1 MTAVCAWI
9 AGASGLVG
17 NELLHLLL
25 DDARV
30 AQVVS
35 LGRREFKFTHS
46 KMLQRIVDFAALPA
60 DLPAPDVAFCA
71 LGTTIRT
78 AGSREA
84 FRRVDYDHSIAFA
97 GAALAAGATRFAMVS
112 SISAD
117 CESGNFYL
125 RTKGEAEHAISM
137 LPFAAVHIA
146 RPSMLLG
153 KRREF
158 RLGER
163 IATPLFYLAWPLLL
177 GPLRKYRAIHARRV
191 AKAMLE
197 CALGPTQG
205 VHIHESDELAR
216 MGRSTARRIGTNS
229 PT

>member
-125 RTKGEAEHAISM
+125 RTKGEAEHADSM
-137 LPFAAVHIA
+137 L
-146 RPSMLLG
+146 
-153 KRREF
+153 REF